1 MRKIYC
7 FYLFFHFYSFPFFFF
22 FLKASVIIFSTE
34 KGGGRRDK
42 ANSKNFKMSV
52 LSDWLEAKKS
62 LSNVYP
68 H

>member
-1 MRKIYC
+1 M
-7 FYLFFHFYSFPFFFF
+7 
-22 FLKASVIIFSTE
+22 IFSQE

-42 ANSKNFKMSV
+42 ANSKNFMSV